1 MEQQGFLTIFQYKY
15 ITLTH
20 NDDAPAAQLWT
31 DDDDDAQ
38 THTKK
43 HNISFEGFVRNF

>member
-20 NDDAPAAQLWT
+20 NDDAPAAELMMMMMLK
-31 DDDDDAQ
+31 
-38 THTKK
+38 HTKK
-43 HNISFEGFVRNF
+43 NVIFHLRVRT

>member
-15 ITLTH
+15 ITLTY
-20 NDDAPAAQLWT
+20 NDDAPAA
-31 DDDDDAQ
+31 DDDAQ

-43 HNISFEGFVRNF
+43 RNISFEGSYVTSKGV